1 MDPLLD
7 TAPCGF
13 LSVRENGSIHMVNRT
28 LQEWLGFPLDELQ
41 GQQMDTILPAAS
53 RIFYQ
58 THLFPLLRIQGHAEE
73 VYFPLRR
80 QNGGDIPMLVN
91 AARREEDG
99 DIAYHFV
106 FMPMHQ
112 RDEYENE
119 ILHAKATAEKAR
131 RAKEEAYADLEAF
144 AYSVSHDLRSPLATI
159 RIFAEFLLKD
169 YVDKF
174 DARSLE
180 AIRYIIESAS
190 EMSKMTEDILTYS
203 RTSASDLE
211 LEPIALED
219 VVSRAADQLRA
230 EFAGS
235 DLQLDILRPLPGVQG
250 HPALLAHVVINLLT
264 NAAKFVAPG
273 ATPRIK
279 VWTERHLAPH
289 STVRLWIEDNGIGIA
304 PDDQERIFRLFERG
318 RVMSKYAGTG
328 IGLAIVRRG
337 IERMGGRVGLE
348 SSPGAGSR
356 FWVELPEA
364 ENPALNTEVP
374 PAVSNTEDN

>member
-13 LSVRENGSIHMVNRT
+13 LSVGENGSIHMVNRT
-28 LQEWLGFPLDELQ
+28 LQEWLGYPPEKLL
-41 GQQMDTILPAAS
+41 GSQMDIILPAAS

-58 THLFPLLRIQGHAEE
+58 THLFPLLSIQGHAEE

-80 QNGGDIPMLVN
+80 QDGGEIPMLVN

-99 DIAYHFV
+99 DIAYHFA

-119 ILHAKATAEKAR
+119 ILRAKTTAEEAR

-159 RIFAEFLLKD
+159 RIFAEYLLKD

-180 AIRYIIESAS
+180 AVRFIIESAS
-190 EMSKMTEDILTYS
+190 EMSKMTTDILTYS

-211 LEPIALED
+211 LETVALED

-230 EFAGS
+230 EFAGI
-235 DLQLDILRPLPGVQG
+235 DLQLDILKPLPLVRG
-250 HPALLAHVVINLLT
+250 HSTLLAQVVINLLT
-264 NAAKFVAPG
+264 NAVKFMAPG
-273 ATPRIK
+273 TAPRIK
-279 VWTERHLAPH
+279 VWTDRRLTPQPI
-289 STVRLWIEDNGIGIA
+289 VRLWIEDNGIGIA

-318 RVMSKYAGTG
+318 YVKNKYAGTG

-337 IERMGGRVGLE
+337 MERMGGQVGLE
-348 SSPGAGSR
+348 SILGSGSR
-356 FWVELPEA
+356 FWIDLPEVETPDHA
-364 ENPALNTEVP
+364 RDAGSLPVA
-374 PAVSNTEDN
+374 

>member
-13 LSVRENGSIHMVNRT
+13 LSVGENGSIHMVNRT
-28 LQEWLGFPLDELQ
+28 LQEWLGYPPEKLL
-41 GQQMDTILPAAS
+41 GSQMDIILPAAS

-58 THLFPLLRIQGHAEE
+58 THLFPLLSIQGHAEE

-80 QNGGDIPMLVN
+80 QDGGEIPMLVN

-99 DIAYHFV
+99 DIAYHFA

-119 ILHAKATAEKAR
+119 ILRAKTTAEEAR

-159 RIFAEFLLKD
+159 RIFAEYLLKD

-180 AIRYIIESAS
+180 AVRFIIESAS
-190 EMSKMTEDILTYS
+190 EMSKMTTDILTYS

-211 LEPIALED
+211 LETVALED

-230 EFAGS
+230 EFAGI
-235 DLQLDILRPLPGVQG
+235 DLQLDILKPLPLVRG
-250 HPALLAHVVINLLT
+250 HSTLLAQVVINLLT
-264 NAAKFVAPG
+264 NAVKFMAPG
-273 ATPRIK
+273 TAPRIK
-279 VWTERHLAPH
+279 VWTERRLTPQPI
-289 STVRLWIEDNGIGIA
+289 VRLWIEDNGIGIA

-318 RVMSKYAGTG
+318 YVKNKYAGTG

-337 IERMGGRVGLE
+337 MERMGGQVGLE
-348 SSPGAGSR
+348 SILGSGSR
-356 FWVELPEA
+356 FWIDLPEVETPDHA
-364 ENPALNTEVP
+364 RDAGSLPVA
-374 PAVSNTEDN
+374 

>member
-1 MDPLLD
+1 MDSLLD

-13 LSVRENGSIHMVNRT
+13 LSIRDDGSIHMVNRT
-28 LQEWLGFPLDELQ
+28 LQEWLGYPLNELQ
-41 GQQMDTILPAAS
+41 GKHMDTVLPAAS

-58 THLFPLLRIQGHAEE
+58 THLFPLLKIQEHVEE

-80 QNGGDIPMLVN
+80 QDGRDIPMLVN

-99 DIAYHFV
+99 DIAYDLV
-106 FMPMHQ
+106 CMPMHQ
-112 RDEYENE
+112 RDQYENE
-119 ILHAKATAEKAR
+119 ILRAKAAAEEAR
-131 RAKEEAYADLEAF
+131 RAQDEAYADLEAF

-159 RIFAEFLLKD
+159 RIFAEYLLKD
-169 YVDKF
+169 YGDKF

-211 LEPIALED
+211 LEPVALED
-219 VVSRAADQLRA
+219 VLSRAADQLRA
-230 EFAGS
+230 EFSGG
-235 DLQLDILRPLPGVQG
+235 DLQLEILKPLPSVRG
-250 HPALLAHVVINLLT
+250 HPTLLAQVIINLLT

-279 VWTERHLAPH
+279 VWTERRP
-289 STVRLWIEDNGIGIA
+289 STQPIVRLWIEDNGIGIA
-304 PDDQERIFRLFERG
+304 PGDRERIFRLFERG
-318 RVMSKYAGTG
+318 YVKNKYAGTG

-348 SSPGAGSR
+348 SSLGAGSR
-356 FWVELPEA
+356 FWVELPEV
-364 ENPALNTEVP
+364 ENPHLK
-374 PAVSNTEDN
+374 

>member
-13 LSVRENGSIHMVNRT
+13 LSIRDDSSIKIVNRT
-28 LQEWLGFPLDELQ
+28 LQEWLGYSLNELQ
-41 GQQMDTILPAAS
+41 GKQMDTLLPAAS

-159 RIFAEFLLKD
+159 RIFAEYLLKD

-180 AIRYIIESAS
+180 AIRYIIESAR

-250 HPALLAHVVINLLT
+250 HPALLAQVVINLLT

-279 VWTERHLAPH
+279 VWTEQRMAPH
-289 STVRLWIEDNGIGIA
+289 SIVRLWIEDNGIGIA

-348 SSPGAGSR
+348 SSPGVGSR
-356 FWVELPEA
+356 FWVELPGA
-364 ENPALNTEVP
+364 ESPAQNTEVP
-374 PAVSNTEDN
+374 PAVSSTEDN